1 MGARVTRHVRTE
13 RRYLGDRVSEEQHP
27 RPGQRSPAARRL
39 AQRHIAASREAGP
52 GRISGAGRAA
62 GGGAAR
68 GAGGWL
74 RRGSVARGVTAR
86 RAPGAA
92 GLNPFSDRPCAGRC
106 PVERSFLSVSQSDSL
121 LVVRPVRRGAPAAL
135 CPRERAVP
143 PGGAAWARTS
153 PRPGWGPEGGVAW
166 RRPQSQCRPHAG
178 PEVSAKGPRVETVG
192 KCFRAARSPHGRL
205 VQ

>member
-1 MGARVTRHVRTE
+1 MIESPKSNTRGQAREAPPLAASHSAILPPAE
-13 RRYLGDRVSEEQHP
+13 RRGRAGYPGRGE
-27 RPGQRSPAARRL
+27 RPG
-39 AQRHIAASREAGP
+39 AGP
-52 GRISGAGRAA
+52 PAGL
-62 GGGAAR
+62 GV
-68 GAGGWL
+68 
-74 RRGSVARGVTAR
+74 GSVAVALPAGVTAR